1 MPDGHVTHAT
11 FTIERSFKADPAR
24 VFEALSDPA
33 IKRQWFTAND
43 QTELVAF
50 ESDFRPGGA
59 QHLGYRFGDNS
70 PFPSVSLT
78 DDGIFQ
84 AILPG
89 SRIVITSRMAIG
101 GAPMSVSLTTFELV
115 PNGEGTDLLCTN
127 QVAFFENAD
136 GPVMREHG
144 WRVLLDKLGEVIEG

>member
-11 FTIERSFKADPAR
+11 FTIERSYKASPAK
-24 VFEALSDPA
+24 VFEALSPPA
-33 IKRQWFTAND
+33 LNSQWDSAHPQTQLLAVEIHDRQ
-43 QTELVAF
+43 
-50 ESDFRPGGA
+50 GGA
-59 QHLGYRFGDNS
+59 PQLGYRIGDTS
-70 PFPSVSLT
+70 PFPGVSLT

-84 AILPG
+84 AIVPG
-89 SRIVITSRMAIG
+89 SRIVTTSMMAIG
-101 GAPMSVSLTTFELV
+101 GAPMSVSLTTFELI
-115 PNGEGTDLLCTN
+115 PNGQGTDLLCTN

>member
-1 MPDGHVTHAT
+1 MSDGAVTHAT
-11 FTIERSFKADPAR
+11 FTVERTYKAAPAK

-33 IKRQWFTAND
+33 IKRQWFAASDHN
-43 QTELVAF
+43 ELVDF
-50 ESDFRPGGA
+50 ESDFRPGGR
-59 QHLGYRFGDNS
+59 QHLHYKFGDQS
-70 PFPSVSLT
+70 PFPGVSLT
-78 DDGIFQ
+78 DEGIFQ
-84 AILPG
+84 AIVPG
-89 SRIVITSRMAIG
+89 NRIVVTSMMAIG

-144 WRVLLDKLGEVIEG
+144 WRVLLDKLGEVLEG

>member
-11 FTIERSFKADPAR
+11 FTIERSYKADPAK

-33 IKRQWFTAND
+33 IKRQWYAAND

-50 ESDFRPGGA
+50 QSDFRPGGA
-59 QHLGYRFGDNS
+59 QHLGYRFGDSS
-70 PFPSVSLT
+70 PFPGVSLT
-78 DDGIFQ
+78 DDGTFQ
-84 AILPG
+84 AIVPG
-89 SRIVITSRMAIG
+89 SRIVTTSMMAIG

-115 PNGEGTDLLCTN
+115 PNGEGTDLRCTN

>member
-11 FTIERSFKADPAR
+11 FTIERTFKASPAR

-33 IKRQWFTAND
+33 IKRQWFAGND
-43 QTELVAF
+43 HTQLVAF
-50 ESDFRPGGA
+50 ESDFRPGGV
-59 QHLGYRFGDNS
+59 QHLGYKFGDGS
-70 PFPSVSLT
+70 PFPGVLLT

-84 AILPG
+84 AIVPG
-89 SRIVITSRMAIG
+89 RRIVITSRMTIG
-101 GAPMSVSLTTFELV
+101 GAPMSVSLTTFEIG
-115 PNGEGTDLLCTN
+115 PDGEGTTLLCTN

>member
-1 MPDGHVTHAT
+1 MSDGHVTHAT
-11 FTIERSFKADPAR
+11 FTVERSYRADPAR
-24 VFEALSDPA
+24 VFEAISDPA
-33 IKRQWFTAND
+33 IKRRWFAASD
-43 QTELVAF
+43 QSELVAF

-59 QHLGYRFGDNS
+59 QHLHYKFGDTS
-70 PFPSVSLT
+70 PFPGVSLT

-84 AILPG
+84 TIVPG
-89 SRIVITSRMAIG
+89 SRVVVTSRMAIG

-144 WRVLLDKLGEVIEG
+144 WRVLLDKLGEVLEG

>member
-11 FTIERSFKADPAR
+11 FTVERSFKAAPAT
-24 VFEALSDPA
+24 VFQALSDPA
-33 IKRQWFTAND
+33 IKRQWFAGHD
-43 QTELVAF
+43 HTELVAF
-50 ESDFRPGGA
+50 ESDFRPGGT
-59 QHLGYRFGDNS
+59 QHLGYKFGDNS
-70 PFPSVSLT
+70 PFPGVALT

-84 AILPG
+84 AIVPG

-115 PNGEGTDLLCTN
+115 PNGEGTELLCTN

>member
-11 FTIERSFKADPAR
+11 FTIERSFKAAPAR

-33 IKRQWFTAND
+33 IKRLWFAAND

-50 ESDFRPGGA
+50 ESDFRPGGV
-59 QHLGYRFGDNS
+59 QHLGYTFGDTS
-70 PFPSVSLT
+70 PFPGVALT

-84 AILPG
+84 AIIPDK
-89 SRIVITSRMAIG
+89 RIVITSRMAIG
-101 GAPMSVSLTTFELV
+101 GAPMSVSLTTFELL
-115 PNGEGTDLLCTN
+115 PDGDGTGLTCTN

>member
-11 FTIERSFKADPAR
+11 FTLDRSFRAAPDK

-33 IKRQWFTAND
+33 IKRQWFAASD
-43 QTELVAF
+43 QSELVDF
-50 ESDFRPGGA
+50 ESDFRPGGV
-59 QHLGYRFGDNS
+59 QHLHYRFGENS
-70 PFPSVSLT
+70 PFPGVSLT

-84 AILPG
+84 TIVPG

-115 PNGEGTDLLCTN
+115 PKESGTDLICTN

-136 GPVMREHG
+136 GPVMREQG
-144 WRVLLDKLGEVIEG
+144 WRVLLDKLGEVLEG

>member
-11 FTIERSFKADPAR
+11 FTVERTYRAAPTR

-33 IKRQWFTAND
+33 IKRQWFAAND

-59 QHLGYRFGDNS
+59 QHLHYKFGDDS
-70 PFPSVSLT
+70 PFPGVSLT

-84 AILPG
+84 AIVPG
-89 SRIVITSRMAIG
+89 SRVVVTSMMAIG

-136 GPVMREHG
+136 GPVRREHG
-144 WRVLLDKLGEVIEG
+144 WRLLLDKLGEVIEG

>member
-1 MPDGHVTHAT
+1 MPDGAVTHAT
-11 FTIERSFKADPAR
+11 FTVERSYKAAPAR

-33 IKRQWFTAND
+33 IKRSWFAVSD
-43 QTELVAF
+43 HHELVAF
-50 ESDFRPGGA
+50 DSDFHPGGA
-59 QHLGYRFGDNS
+59 QHLHYKFGDNT
-70 PFPSVSLT
+70 PFPGVSLT

-84 AILPG
+84 AIVPG
-89 SRIVITSRMAIG
+89 SRIVITSRMAIA

-115 PNGEGTDLLCTN
+115 ANGEGTDLICTN

-144 WRVLLDKLGEVIEG
+144 WRVLLDKLGTLLEG